1 LHLPETD
8 HASNRQAALLGRL
21 KSVVSSQRRKNL
33 AYKRLLETHRR
44 DVRYLNKTLIRMN
57 DILKHVYSHD
67 LAQARGL
74 KVLLLYYR
82 LRDQLLPP
90 NSRRRYLFDWV
101 VGLLNLEKIAAASPV
116 KINRLARL
124 RTFRG
129 GLGLELREQKRQ
141 YQEWIQRHEPNEE
154 EKVRQRRARFKV
166 APLISIVVPVFNTP
180 KPFLQEMIRSIQR
193 QTYRKWELC
202 LAVSGDQADTL
213 LKLIADLSQGD
224 PRIKVLR
231 QAENLGIAENSNR
244 ALTLATGAYV
254 TFSDHDDCLADFAL
268 YAIVQ
273 ALNRNPAVDFLYSD
287 EDKLSADGRRRF
299 NPFFKPDFS
308 PDTLRSYNYICH
320 LTVIKRTLLKRIGGF
335 RPECD
340 GSQDYD
346 LILRATDKARRI
358 VHLPHVLYH
367 WRVHDR
373 STSQHYA
380 IKAYALE
387 AAQLALRDHLRRKR
401 LQGTVSNGQMPTT
414 YHVQYALK
422 RQPRVA
428 IIMPTKDQAQTLKTC
443 VDSLLEKTAYKNF
456 TLYLVDTGSR
466 EKSTFQLYR
475 SLAKNPH
482 IKLFKKSGIFNFSA
496 VNNFAVRRSRGEVL
510 LFLNNDIEVLH
521 TDWLDQMVQ
530 LALRPDVGAVGAKL
544 YYPDGTIQH
553 GGVILGIRGVAG
565 HSHKHFSRHD
575 PGYFFRLKATHNLSA
590 VTGACL
596 MLRREVFRQCGGFD
610 EKYQL
615 AFGDVDLCLKIRK
628 HRRLV
633 VWTPYAELVHHESK
647 TRGYEDTL
655 EKQTRFKNEIE
666 YFQRKW
672 KQELSQG
679 DPYYSP
685 NLTLQHEDFSIG
697 TDR

>member
-1 LHLPETD
+1 M
-8 HASNRQAALLGRL
+8 R
-21 KSVVSSQRRKNL
+21 SQHRKTL
-33 AYKRLLETHRR
+33 TYKRLLETHRR
-44 DVRYLNKTLIRMN
+44 DIRYLNKTLIRMN

-116 KINRLARL
+116 KIGRLARL

-129 GLGLELREQKRQ
+129 GLGLELREQKRL
-141 YQEWIQRHEPNEE
+141 YQEWIRRHEPAEE
-154 EKVRQRRARFKV
+154 EKVRQRRAKFKV
-166 APLISIVVPVFNTP
+166 NPLISVVVPVFNTP
-180 KPFLQEMIRSIQR
+180 KGFLQELIRSVQR
-193 QTYRKWELC
+193 QTYGKWELC
-202 LAVSGDQADTL
+202 LAVSGDQPDKL
-213 LKLIADLSQGD
+213 LKIIADLSQGD
-224 PRIKVLR
+224 PRIKTVKL
-231 QAENLGIAENSNR
+231 AENLGIAENTNQ
-244 ALTLATGAYV
+244 ALKLATGAYV

-268 YAIVQ
+268 HAVVQ
-273 ALNRNPAVDFLYSD
+273 AINQHPETDFFYSD
-287 EDKLSADGRRRF
+287 EDKLSADGRQRYD
-299 NPFFKPDFS
+299 PHFKPDFS

-320 LTVIKRTLLKRIGGF
+320 LAVVKRTLLRKIGGF

-358 VHLPHVLYH
+358 IHLPQVLYH

-387 AAQLALRDHLRRKR
+387 AAQQALRDHLKRRR
-401 LQGTVSNGQMPTT
+401 LKGTVSNGQLPTT
-414 YHVQYALK
+414 YHVQYALRK
-422 RQPRVA
+422 RPRVA
-428 IIMPTKDQAQTLKTC
+428 IIIPTKDQAQTLKTC
-443 VDSLLEKTAYKNF
+443 VESILEKTAYKQY

-466 EKSTFQLYR
+466 EKSTFQLYKI
-475 SLAKNPH
+475 LAKNPR
-482 IKLFKKSGIFNFSA
+482 IKFLKKAGIFNFSA
-496 VNNFAVRRSRGEVL
+496 VNNFAVRRSQGEVL
-510 LFLNNDIEVLH
+510 LFLNNDVEVLH
-521 TDWLDQMVQ
+521 ADWLDQMVQ
-530 LALRPDVGAVGAKL
+530 LAVRPDVGVVGAKL

-553 GGVILGIRGVAG
+553 GGVILGIKGVAG

-575 PGYFFRLKATHNLSA
+575 PGYFFRLKITQNLSA
-590 VTGACL
+590 MTGACL
-596 MLRREVFRQCGGFD
+596 MMRREVFRQAGGFD

-615 AFGDVDLCLKIRK
+615 AFGDVDLCLKVRK
-628 HRRLV
+628 HHRLV

-647 TRGYEDTL
+647 SRGYEDTA
-655 EKQTRFKNEIE
+655 EKQTRFKAEID
-666 YFQRKW
+666 YFQKKW
-672 KQELSQG
+672 RQELGQG

-697 TDR
+697 G